1 MSFPIVELPYD
12 APTQLE
18 QLGTKTKFWFRDQNG
33 QSMLF
38 KEGRPGTGENW
49 AEKVCCE
56 ICGLLDMP
64 HAAYELAVW
73 KERKGVVSP
82 MFVPEGGRLV
92 CGNELLAKII
102 NDYAEGKRYKVRQHT
117 VRTVMAVLSMSGV
130 GMPLEWNAP
139 ATIKDAA
146 GVFVGYLMLDAL
158 VGNQDR
164 HHENWG
170 LVLTPDS
177 GVFFA
182 PTFDHASS
190 LGRNETDRVRMEMLA
205 TKDRGRSVEAYVQRA
220 ISALYASPASPRPLG
235 TLEAF
240 AEAAKIRPEA
250 AAYWMSRLSG
260 IVSQQFRIVL
270 EEIPGTEISAQARD
284 FACRMLELNRQR
296 ILGAQANKMEAGTL

>member
-1 MSFPIVELPYD
+1 MSYPIIDLPYD

-56 ICGLLDMP
+56 ICRLLGIP
-64 HAAYELAVW
+64 HAGYELAAW
-73 KERKGVVSP
+73 KGRKGVVSP

-102 NDYAEGKRYKVRQHT
+102 NDYDEGKRYKVRQHT
-117 VRTVMAVLSMSGV
+117 VRTVMAVLSMDGV
-130 GMPLEWNAP
+130 GLPLGWNAP

-146 GVFVGYLMLDAL
+146 GVFVGYLMLDTL
-158 VGNQDR
+158 VSNQDR

-170 LVLTPDS
+170 LVLVPDK
-177 GVFFA
+177 GIFFA

-190 LGRNETDRVRMEMLA
+190 LGRNETDQVRMQMLG
-205 TKDRGRSVEAYVQRA
+205 TRDVGRSVEAYVGRA
-220 ISALYASPASPRPLG
+220 VSALYATPPGPKPLG
-235 TLEAF
+235 TLEAY
-240 AEAAKIRPEA
+240 AEAAKIRSEA
-250 AAYWMSRLSG
+250 ADYWVGRLADTNP
-260 IVSQQFRIVL
+260 QQFRAIV
-270 EEIPGTEISAQARD
+270 EEVPDAEISAPARD

-296 ILGAQANKMEAGTL
+296 ILMRAGK

>member
-1 MSFPIVELPYD
+1 MSYPIIQLPDD

-33 QSMLF
+33 RSMLF

-56 ICGLLDMP
+56 ICQLLDIP

-73 KERKGVVSP
+73 KGRAGVVSP
-82 MFVPEGGRLV
+82 IFIPEGGRLV

-102 NDYAEGKRYKVRQHT
+102 NDYEEGKRYKVRQHT
-117 VRTVMAVLSMSGV
+117 VRSVMAVASAKAIGF
-130 GMPLEWNAP
+130 PLGWAAP
-139 ATIKDAA
+139 SAIKDAA
-146 GVFVGYLMLDAL
+146 GLFAGYLMLDAL
-158 VGNQDR
+158 VSNQDR

-170 LVLTPDS
+170 LVFVPDQ

-190 LGRNETDRVRMEMLA
+190 LGRNETDKVRSEILA
-205 TKDRGRSVEAYVQRA
+205 TRDKGRSVEAYVQRA
-220 ISALYASPASPRPLG
+220 ISALYATPSSPKPMG

-240 AEAAKIRPEA
+240 KEAAKIRPDA
-250 AAYWMSRLSG
+250 AGYWMDKLAN
-260 IVSQQFRIVL
+260 INLAEFKVIL
-270 EEIPGTEISAQARD
+270 EEVPDTEISAPARV
-284 FACRMLELNRQR
+284 FACRMLEVNMQR
-296 ILGAQANKMEAGTL
+296 IMKHTGG